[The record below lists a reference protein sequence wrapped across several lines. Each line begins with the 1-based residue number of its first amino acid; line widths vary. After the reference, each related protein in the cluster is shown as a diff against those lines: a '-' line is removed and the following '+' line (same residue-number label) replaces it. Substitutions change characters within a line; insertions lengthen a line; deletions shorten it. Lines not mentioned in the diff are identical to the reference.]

1 MKPGPQRNWLHYARA
16 LDLHLSGHSLKEIG
30 GELDVCVERARQ
42 IVYEA
47 KRQLAFR
54 VFKDVPRPLPPPS
67 DLRSRYRYK
76 NPPQTEPRGEA

>member
-1 MKPGPQRNWLHYARA
+1 MKPGPQRNWLRYARA
-16 LDLHLSGHSLKEIG
+16 DLHLSGHSLKEIG